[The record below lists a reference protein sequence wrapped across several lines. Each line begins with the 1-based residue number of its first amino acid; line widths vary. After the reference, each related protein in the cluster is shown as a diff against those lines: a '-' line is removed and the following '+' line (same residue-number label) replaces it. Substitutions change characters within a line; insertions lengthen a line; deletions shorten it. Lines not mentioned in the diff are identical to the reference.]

1 MYCARMKRKLTEL
14 EIERLEQQGCSAE
27 NWSNIEVSEDGFRV
41 EMIKNV
47 SFMGDVEIGNMLT
60 SVELEEGFMRP
71 SCISD
76 ATLRNVKIGDG
87 CLVEHVHGYINNYV
101 IGDRVIVSNVGILS
115 TQPDTTFGNG
125 TVVSVLN
132 EGGDGNVVLYDGLTA
147 QVAQLMMESPAVRK
161 MVINE
166 LDSEHESVCGVIGS
180 GSRIVGVREMSN
192 VRVGEACEVQGAKRL
207 SEVSIQSSADAPTLI
222 GADVVMENCIVAASA
237 TIIDGAKLYNS
248 FIGESVHVGRG
259 FTSESSLFF
268 ANSHAENG
276 EACAAF
282 CGPFTCTHHKSTLLI
297 GGQFSFYN
305 AGSGTNQSNHAYKMG
320 PIHYGVLQRGAK
332 TASGSHILWPATIGA
347 FSMVMGKLTV
357 HPRLENLP
365 FSYVMASEGGVWVVP
380 GINIRTVGTWR
391 DVGKWPKR
399 DHRPRKARR
408 DLVNFAFPNPYII
421 QSVVEGKRIL
431 QNLLDSSPEA
441 EVLEY
446 ENCRIRRT
454 AAVKGIKYYDL
465 AIRLFAYEVLNN
477 NADSDSETGADRWVD
492 IAGMLAP
499 SREIE
504 RILADVESGAI
515 ASGDELI
522 SVLRAVHKDY
532 STNAASY
539 LRYLLQQE
547 GGHMF
552 IDLDYW
558 MAEAEE
564 AHALWLRM
572 VRTDAE
578 HEFQLGDVDETS
590 LHEFIEKVK

>member
-1 MYCARMKRKLTEL
+1 MIRKLTEL
-14 EIERLEQQGCSAE
+14 EIERLVQQGCTAE
-27 NWSNIEVSEDGFRV
+27 NWSNIDVSEDGFRV

-87 CLVEHVHGYINNYV
+87 CLVEHVHGYINNYH

-115 TQPDTTFGNG
+115 THPDTTFGNG

-147 QVAQLMMESPAVRK
+147 QVAQLMMDSPAVRT
-161 MVINE
+161 MVLNE
-166 LDSEHESVCGVIGS
+166 LKSERTEVCGVIGS
-180 GSRIVGVREMSN
+180 GSRIVGVGEMSN

-305 AGSGTNQSNHAYKMG
+305 AGSATNQSNHAYKMG

-332 TASGSHILWPATIGA
+332 TASGSHILWPATIGT

-365 FSYVMASEGGVWVVP
+365 FSYILSSENGVWVVP

-399 DHRPRKARR
+399 DHRPRKARK

-431 QNLLDSSPEA
+431 QNLLETYPEA
-441 EVLEY
+441 DVLEY
-446 ENCRIRRT
+446 EHCCIRRS

-465 AIRLFAYEVLNN
+465 AIRIFAYEVLNH
-477 NADSDSETGADRWVD
+477 NADSDCETGADRWAD

-499 SREIE
+499 QREID
-504 RILADVESGAI
+504 RIIADVESGAI
-515 ASGDELI
+515 ASSSELI
-522 SVLRAVHKDY
+522 SVLRSVHKDY
-532 STNAASY
+532 NTNAASY
-539 LRYLLQQE
+539 LHNLLQQE
-547 GGHMF
+547 GGNMF
-552 IDLDYW
+552 VNLDYW
-558 MAEAEE
+558 LSEAEE

-578 HEFQLGDVDETS
+578 HEFQLGDVDES
-590 LHEFIEKVK
+590 ALREFMDKVK